1 MNNLFKTTLRINRAT
16 PDGLRA
22 WTYLKNRDK
31 SKYRSYS
38 EAIIAA
44 VNGFFDREQ
53 RLSNDP
59 YLETREKEDAF
70 LQKVLETVERG
81 MQAAPLSGLAALLQ
95 HASSA
100 APKPTCRLR
109 LLSIRSWNIVPRT
122 SWYVQTRCSC
132 VTSV

>member
-1 MNNLFKTTLRINRAT
+1 MNDLFKTTLRINRAT

-22 WTYLKNRDK
+22 WTYLKNRDR
-31 SKYRSYS
+31 SRYRSYS

-70 LQKVLETVERG
+70 LQRVLETMERG
-81 MQAAPLSGLAALLQ
+81 MQAASISGLAVLLQ
-95 HASSA
+95 NASSDV
-100 APKPTCRLR
+100 PKTAEQD
-109 LLSIRSWNIVPRT
+109 T
-122 SWYVQTRCSC
+122 SAVDEDLETALDFVNSL
-132 VTSV
+132 

>member
-59 YLETREKEDAF
+59 YLETMEKEDAF

-100 APKPTCRLR
+100 APKPTDQD
-109 LLSIRSWNIVPRT
+109 T
-122 SWYVQTRCSC
+122 SAIDKDLETALDFVNSL
-132 VTSV
+132 

>member
-1 MNNLFKTTLRINRAT
+1 MNDLFKTTLRINRAT

-22 WTYLKNRDK
+22 WTYLKNRDR
-31 SKYRSYS
+31 SRYRSYS

-70 LQKVLETVERG
+70 LQRVLETMERG
-81 MQAAPLSGLAALLQ
+81 MQAASISGLAVLLQ
-95 HASSA
+95 NASSDV
-100 APKPTCRLR
+100 PKPAEQD
-109 LLSIRSWNIVPRT
+109 T
-122 SWYVQTRCSC
+122 SAVDEDLETALDFVNSL
-132 VTSV
+132 